1 MQNLLSRCDAE
12 ASGAS
17 AAVVTYERVTA
28 EKAESLTFCQHH
40 ADVHGP
46 ALKLAGWSPF
56 QPTAGE
62 QKTIGA
68 DRFKSVGNMS

>member
-17 AAVVTYERVTA
+17 AAVVTYERVTGSHS
-28 EKAESLTFCQHH
+28 ESVSLCQHH
-40 ADVHGP
+40 ADQHGP

-62 QKTIGA
+62 QATTGA
-68 DRFKSVGNMS
+68 DRFVSVDD